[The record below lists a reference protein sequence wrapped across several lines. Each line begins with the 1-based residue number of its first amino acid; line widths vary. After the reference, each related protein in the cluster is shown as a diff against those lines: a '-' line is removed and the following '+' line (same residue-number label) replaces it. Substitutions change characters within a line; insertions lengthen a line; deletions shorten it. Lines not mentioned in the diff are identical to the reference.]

1 MYKLPVV
8 QSVMFLHEIHYMQQV
23 LDYVCKHEGSLQNGL
38 LLQNY
43 IVFEI
48 AVVKFYN
55 SVV

>member
-8 QSVMFLHEIHYMQQV
+8 QSVMLIHYMQQV
-23 LDYVCKHEGSLQNGL
+23 LDYGYKHEGSLQNGL

-48 AVVKFYN
+48 TVVE
-55 SVV
+55 VLQ

>member
-8 QSVMFLHEIHYMQQV
+8 QSVMFLHEIHYMQKV
-23 LDYVCKHEGSLQNGL
+23 LDYGYKHEGNLQNGL

-48 AVVKFYN
+48 TVVE
-55 SVV
+55 VLQ